1 MNNLTS
7 ERELEPSAANG
18 GNVSKGRSTTSWS
31 LQIVSTSQLLMQK
44 FLSP

>member
-7 ERELEPSAANG
+7 ERELERSAANG

-31 LQIVSTSQLLMQK
+31 V
-44 FLSP
+44 